1 MLIEYVESIDDFV
14 CTNLGFKLSQADL
27 RKICFYG
34 DRLTCINGINF
45 YAVNTNNALQAEIRI
60 RLSRKNSCLVAIRD
74 NANCEFTMFEKSK
87 LLNAVIVN

>member
-1 MLIEYVESIDDFV
+1 MRIKYVDTIDDFV
-14 CTNLGFKLSQADL
+14 CIELGFKLTTADL

-34 DRLTCINGINF
+34 DRLTTINGVEF
-45 YAVNTNNALQAEIRI
+45 YAINTNNALQAEIRI

-74 NANCEFTMFEKSK
+74 NANCEFTMFEESK